1 MNAAPSPYKTLFAAL
16 VATLVAAWLVLSF
29 AWNLFF
35 LVLPGDA
42 YYHQHLS
49 NTYPAQSMLNQ
60 MSNTIMED
68 SPCLA
73 RCQKAWDKLR
83 DLRDDPIFAEADFK
97 RHLVYS
103 RKFSLLIPY
112 PFNNDNI
119 NTAAAPERMIRG
131 IEADTT
137 SDPVTRLFP
146 AKQKETALMVALG
159 AILISFGFVAYR
171 MRQLSAAVARRPTRA
186 LYWSIFAAVNSIT
199 LLLVYLA
206 MFFAGLY
213 FKYGT

>member
-16 VATLVAAWLVLSF
+16 VATLVAAYLVLSF

-35 LVLPGDA
+35 FVLPGDG

-49 NTYPAQSMLNQ
+49 NTYPAQSMLYQ
-60 MSNTIMED
+60 MNNTIMDD

-73 RCQKAWDKLR
+73 RCEKAWLKLQV
-83 DLRDDPIFAEADFK
+83 LRNDPAFAEADFK
-97 RHLVYS
+97 RHIAYS
-103 RKFSLLIPY
+103 RTVSLFIPY
-112 PFNNDNI
+112 PFNNANI
-119 NTAAAPERMIRG
+119 NTAAAPERMLRG
-131 IEADTT
+131 IEADT
-137 SDPVTRLFP
+137 SPDPVIRLFP
-146 AKQKETALMVALG
+146 AKQKNTAIIVALG

-171 MRQLSAAVARRPTRA
+171 MRQLSAAVTRRPTRA
-186 LYWSIFAAVNSIT
+186 LHWSLFASVNSIT

-213 FKYGT
+213 FKYGA